1 MTYELRNA
9 GMTGGMLAAPGPATL
24 AECGPDSL
32 YQGFIFSL
40 EAAQSYRVWAGGHEM
55 ELVLPAGGGV
65 LRFRESGAPAPT
77 VATVSGRITN
87 QDGIPIPEGAV
98 VSVQIQDTS
107 LADAPATVIGE
118 QIITGASQF
127 PVSYRVV
134 YDPADII
141 ENHSYTM
148 RARVTGSEG
157 ILLFINDT
165 SIPVITRGNP
175 TQDVEIPVIEVG
187 SSSVGQ
193 ASVSGAVTFEDS
205 SALPDGT
212 TVTIQIQDTSLADTL
227 ATVIGEQVISD
238 ATQFPIPYEVT
249 YNPNLIVENH
259 TYTMSCRITGSDGSL
274 LFINDTSIPVIT
286 RDFPSEDVQIPVIE
300 V

>member
-1 MTYELRNA
+1 
-9 GMTGGMLAAPGPATL
+9 
-24 AECGPDSL
+24 
-32 YQGFIFSL
+32 
-40 EAAQSYRVWAGGHEM
+40 
-55 ELVLPAGGGV
+55 
-65 LRFRESGAPAPT
+65 
-77 VATVSGRITN
+77 VATVSGSITN
-87 QDGIPIPEGAV
+87 QDGVSIPDGAV
-98 VSVQIQDTS
+98 ITVQIQDTS
-107 LADAPATVIGE
+107 LADAPAKVIGE

-134 YDPADII
+134 YDPADIV
-141 ENHSYTM
+141 ENYSYTM

-193 ASVSGAVTFEDS
+193 ASVLGAVTFEGS
-205 SALPDGT
+205 SALPDGA
-212 TVTIQIQDTSLADTL
+212 TVTIQWQDTSLADAP

-259 TYTMSCRITGSDGSL
+259 TYTMSCRIGGSDGGL

-286 RDFPSEDVQIPVIE
+286 RAYPARMWRFLSFKWADRTL
-300 V
+300 